1 MAVDS
6 TGTRVIVS
14 APFEGGVSAGN
25 KSVTL
30 PGGGAGLALI
40 GFKLN

>member
-6 TGTRVIVS
+6 TGTRVVVS
-14 APFEGGVSAGN
+14 TAFEGGVAAGN

-30 PGGGAGLALI
+30 SGGGAGLALI